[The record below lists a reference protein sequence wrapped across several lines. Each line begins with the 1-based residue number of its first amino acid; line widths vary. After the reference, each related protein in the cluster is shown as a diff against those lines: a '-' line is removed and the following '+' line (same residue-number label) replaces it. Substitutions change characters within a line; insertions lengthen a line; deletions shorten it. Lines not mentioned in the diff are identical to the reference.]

1 MRVLAVGF
9 ALFALASGAFAQI
22 DPNRPIL
29 LTGPDARGSS
39 LVQAR
44 EVVQLAAAHGY
55 NGVSVGVGMS
65 RISNPT
71 TIDYSGVKAI
81 TKDAMAAGLKYV
93 CFRLD
98 IDIPNNQA
106 WADEFNGGDVWPIAT
121 RPPEA
126 TWPKIAQIW
135 QGVRDTAAAEVTAVG
150 KDPSTALIF
159 VLGNEPGIG
168 GVGAP
173 SLGPW
178 SYSGF
183 FYSLYQQTGDP
194 TWFLVAFPQELL
206 GQPEGYID
214 PGYWT
219 MLRGVRSRVNFGAKN
234 YCVSFEGFEGSLP
247 GQINSVTGPD
257 AQWLYVNTSGF
268 GINIF
273 GTNARP
279 TNDSI
284 TGVFTRASLTPVQE
298 ATAFLARLD
307 KLVAIIRANPIL
319 ANSPMILTEFNIS
332 VGRIPILADPFQY
345 RESLL
350 KATMAYP
357 GAEGAAMFSA
367 YADDPTS
374 ASFQL
379 FNRTI
384 VNGSVVTQ
392 PVGSGPVGPAYIG
405 SVP

>member
-1 MRVLAVGF
+1 MRVIGIGAVLGVLA
-9 ALFALASGAFAQI
+9 ACASAQI

-29 LTGPDARGSS
+29 LSGPDARGSS

-71 TIDYSGVKAI
+71 TIDLSGVRTV
-81 TKDAMAAGLKYV
+81 TKDAMLAGLKYV

-106 WADEFNGGDVWPIAT
+106 WADEFNGGDAWPIST

-135 QGVRDTAAAEVTAVG
+135 QGVRDTAASEVTAAG

-159 VLGNEPGIG
+159 IMGNEPGIG

-219 MLRGVRSRVNFGAKN
+219 MMRAIRSQVNFNAKN

-247 GQINSVTGPD
+247 GQIGSVTGPD
-257 AQWLYVNTSGF
+257 AAWLYANTSGF
-268 GINIF
+268 GLNAF
-273 GTNARP
+273 GVNARP

-284 TGVFTRASLTPVQE
+284 TGVFTRASLTPVQSNV
-298 ATAFLARLD
+298 AFLARLD
-307 KLVAIIRANPIL
+307 KIFGIIRGNAIL
-319 ANSPMILTEFNIS
+319 ANTPAILTEFNIS
-332 VGRIPILADPFQY
+332 VGRIPLLADPFQY
-345 RESLL
+345 RESML
-350 KATMAYP
+350 KGTMSYP
-357 GAEGAAMFSA
+357 GIDGAMMFSA

-379 FNRTI
+379 FNRTV
-384 VNGSVVTQ
+384 VNGSVVIQ
-392 PVGSGPVGPAYIG
+392 PAGSGPVGPAYLG